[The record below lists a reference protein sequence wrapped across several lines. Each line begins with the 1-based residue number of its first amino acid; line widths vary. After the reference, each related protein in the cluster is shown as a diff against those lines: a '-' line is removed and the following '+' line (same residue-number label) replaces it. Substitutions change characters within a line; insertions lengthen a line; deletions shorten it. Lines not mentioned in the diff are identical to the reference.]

1 MKQFLLFALFF
12 STTLCLQAQGFADFE
27 GLLEDPETVLDGSNG
42 EAGYTN
48 GPAYFPTTF
57 DFGFWLGGWA
67 ISNVTDSITSGYTN
81 IYGVK
86 AASGYESETFA
97 IGQNSAI
104 LNLLPAATNNSI
116 EGVYI
121 TNSTYAYNSMRDG
134 DGFAKKFGG
143 STGSDPDF
151 FLLTI
156 FGYSNGEI
164 ISDSVDFYLADYRF
178 EDNTEDYILDTW
190 KFVDLTSL
198 GAVDS
203 LTFSLSSTD
212 NGVYGMNTPG
222 FFCIDNLTV
231 NVVSVFEQPQLTDVR
246 VFPNPV
252 KDILNIDLQSFDNEM
267 VSIEIFNFNGQLMNV
282 FSPTNEAF
290 QSVSVR
296 HLTAGNYVLKIT
308 SGDKIAV
315 ERVIVH

>member
-1 MKQFLLFALFF
+1 
-12 STTLCLQAQGFADFE
+12 
-27 GLLEDPETVLDGSNG
+27 
-42 EAGYTN
+42 
-48 GPAYFPTTF
+48 
-57 DFGFWLGGWA
+57 
-67 ISNVTDSITSGYTN
+67 
-81 IYGVK
+81 
-86 AASGYESETFA
+86 
-97 IGQNSAI
+97 
-104 LNLLPAATNNSI
+104 
-116 EGVYI
+116 
-121 TNSTYAYNSMRDG
+121 
-134 DGFAKKFGG
+134 
-143 STGSDPDF
+143 
-151 FLLTI
+151 
-156 FGYSNGEI
+156 
-164 ISDSVDFYLADYRF
+164 
-178 EDNTEDYILDTW
+178 
-190 KFVDLTSL
+190 
-198 GAVDS
+198 